1 MSVDDAPAADGASAA
16 PGEQQ
21 QRQRWMSVLARA
33 TVGDLEESWQGV
45 EAKPSFTWMRKPETG
60 LVMVRG
66 RAGGTGQPFNLG
78 EMTATRCTL
87 RLDNGAV
94 GVAYL
99 KGRNA
104 RQAELAAIF
113 DALMQTPDRRE
124 RVQREVIDVLAAK
137 QADRHEARSR
147 KVNATKVNFFTMVRG
162 EDPA

>member
-1 MSVDDAPAADGASAA
+1 MSAIDAPLSDAASDRDQRS
-16 PGEQQ
+16 
-21 QRQRWMSVLARA
+21 RQRWMGVLARA
-33 TVGDLEESWQGV
+33 TIEDLEETWRQLDP
-45 EAKPSFTWMRKPETG
+45 KPDFTWMRKPETG

-87 RLDNGAV
+87 RLANGAV

-113 DALMQTPDRRE
+113 DALMQTPE
-124 RVQREVIDVLAAK
+124 RCGDVGRDVLDVLAAK
-137 QADRHEARSR
+137 QAERKQQRSR

-162 EDPA
+162 EGPT